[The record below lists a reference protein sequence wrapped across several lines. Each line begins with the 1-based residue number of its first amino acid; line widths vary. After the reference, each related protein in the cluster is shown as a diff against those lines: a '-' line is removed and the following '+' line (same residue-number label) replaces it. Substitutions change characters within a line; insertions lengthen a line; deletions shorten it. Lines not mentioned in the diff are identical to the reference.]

1 MAMSKRTRMSRLD
14 KVFDGGAGRRAF
26 VGLDVHKK
34 TIHAAVWA
42 TERIAISWVMPA
54 DVTKV
59 VAMLAPYR
67 DAITQVVYEAG
78 PTGYG
83 LARALRQAGFVVE
96 VVAPGRSP
104 RPAVRE
110 QKADRLDAERL
121 AEYAAKGLLVAVAV
135 PSETEEADR
144 QLMRLREQLIKKRRT
159 VKQQIKSFLLQH
171 GVAEPRGLTRWARSA
186 VAALRALGLGPALRL
201 CLHMLLDQL
210 GELEAH
216 VRRIERALSELAAT
230 ARHAEAAAIARTHPG
245 VGPVVA
251 MSYLLEVHRGGR
263 FDTPG
268 QVAGYIGL
276 TPRVRQSGQMRR
288 DGPIVRTGRA
298 SVRALLVEAAW
309 RWRMHDPAARRVF
322 ARLVANTGSAKKAIV
337 ALARR
342 LAINLWAMLTRREP
356 YRAAI

>member
-1 MAMSKRTRMSRLD
+1 MSKRTRMSRLD
-14 KVFDGGAGRRAF
+14 KVFYGTDDNGAF

-34 TIHAAVWA
+34 TIHVAVWIE
-42 TERIAISWVMPA
+42 ERIAFSWVMPA
-54 DVTKV
+54 DVEKV
-59 VAMLAPYR
+59 AEMLVAHR
-67 DAITQVVYEAG
+67 DKIARVVYEAG

-83 LARALRQAGFVVE
+83 LARVLYQAGLLVE

-121 AEYAAKGLLVAVAV
+121 AVYAAKGLLVAVAV
-135 PSETEEADR
+135 PTKTQEADR
-144 QLMRLREQLIKKRRT
+144 QLMRLRDQVVRKRRR

-171 GVAEPRGLTRWARSA
+171 GVAEPRGLSHWSQRA
-186 VAALRALGLGPALRL
+186 VAALGQLALAPTLRL
-201 CLHMLLDQL
+201 CLDVLLEQL
-210 GELEAH
+210 DEIQAH
-216 VRRIERALSELAAT
+216 VRRLERALSELAAT
-230 ARHAEAAAIARTHPG
+230 SRHAEAAAIARTHPG

-268 QVAGYIGL
+268 QVASYIGL
-276 TPRVRQSGQMRR
+276 APRVRQSGQTRH
-288 DGPIVRTGRA
+288 DGPIMRTGRA
-298 SVRALLVEAAW
+298 SMRALLVEASW
-309 RWRMHDPAARRVF
+309 RWRLRDARARRLF
-322 ARLVANTGSAKKAIV
+322 ARVMSNTGSAKKAIV

-356 YRAAI
+356 YHAAT

>member
-1 MAMSKRTRMSRLD
+1 MSKRTRMSRVD
-14 KVFDGGAGRRAF
+14 KVFQGAGPGGAF

-34 TIHAAVWA
+34 TIHVAVWLE
-42 TERIAISWVMPA
+42 ERIVGTWVMPA
-54 DVTKV
+54 EVDKV

-67 DAITQVVYEAG
+67 EAIGRVVYEAG
-78 PTGYG
+78 PTGYS
-83 LARALRQAGFVVE
+83 LARAARQAGLVVE

-104 RPAVRE
+104 RPAARE

-135 PSETEEADR
+135 PTKTEEADR
-144 QLMRLREQLIKKRRT
+144 QLVRLREQLVNKRRR

-171 GVAEPRGLTRWARSA
+171 GVAEPRGLSRWSRLA
-186 VAALRALGLGPALRL
+186 VAALHALALGPTLRL
-201 CLHMLLDQL
+201 CLDVLLAQLDQ
-210 GELEAH
+210 LEAH
-216 VRRIERALSELAAT
+216 VRRMDQALRELAAT

-251 MSYLLEVHRGGR
+251 MSYLVEVHRSGR
-263 FDTPG
+263 FDSPG
-268 QVAGYIGL
+268 EVASYIGL
-276 TPRVRQSGQMRR
+276 APRVRQTGPMRR

-309 RWRMHDPAARRVF
+309 RWRMRHPSARRVF
-322 ARLVANTGSAKKAIV
+322 ARLMHNTGSAKKAIV

-342 LAINLWAMLTRREP
+342 LAVNLWAMLTRRAA
-356 YRAAI
+356 YRAAA

>member
-1 MAMSKRTRMSRLD
+1 MSKPTPMSGRD
-14 KVFDGGAGRRAF
+14 KAFEAIDFHGAF

-42 TERIAISWVMPA
+42 AERIAISWVMPA
-54 DVTKV
+54 NVAKV
-59 VAMLAPYR
+59 VAMLTRYR
-67 DAITQVVYEAG
+67 DKIAQVVYEAG

-83 LARALRQAGFVVE
+83 LARALRQAGLVVE

-104 RPAVRE
+104 RPATQRN
-110 QKADRLDAERL
+110 KADRLDAEQL
-121 AEYAAKGLLVAVAV
+121 AQYAAKGLLVAVAV
-135 PSETEEADR
+135 PTETEEADR
-144 QLMRLREQLIKKRRT
+144 QLMRLREQLVNKRRR

-171 GVAEPRGLTRWARSA
+171 GVAEPYGLARWSRAA
-186 VAALRALGLGPALRL
+186 VAALRALALGSTLRL
-201 CLHMLLDQL
+201 CLDVLLDQL

-216 VRRIERALSELAAT
+216 VRRIEGALRELAAT

-263 FDTPG
+263 FDTPR
-268 QVAGYIGL
+268 QVASYIGL
-276 TPRVRQSGQMRR
+276 APRVRQSGQMRR
-288 DGPIVRTGRA
+288 DGPILRTGRA

-309 RWRMHDPAARRVF
+309 RWRMHDPRARRLF
-322 ARLVANTGSAKKAIV
+322 ARLVANTGSVKKAIV

-342 LAINLWAMLTRREP
+342 LAVNLWAMLTRREA
-356 YRAAI
+356 YRPAA

>member
-1 MAMSKRTRMSRLD
+1 MSKPTRMSRVD
-14 KVFDGGAGRRAF
+14 KVFEGLGRRKAF

-34 TIHAAVWA
+34 MIQVAVWA
-42 TERIAISWVMPA
+42 GGRIVGAWVMPA
-54 DVTKV
+54 QVDKV

-67 DAITQVVYEAG
+67 EAIGQVVYEAG
-78 PTGYG
+78 PTGYS
-83 LARALRQAGFVVE
+83 LARAARRAGLVVE

-104 RPAVRE
+104 RPAARE

-144 QLMRLREQLIKKRRT
+144 QLVRLREQLVNKRRR

-171 GVAEPRGLTRWARSA
+171 GVAEPRGLGAWSRAA
-186 VAALRALGLGPALRL
+186 LAALRALSLRTTLRL
-201 CLHMLLDQL
+201 CLGVLLD
-210 GELEAH
+210 ELDELVRH
-216 VRRIERALSELAAT
+216 VRRLDQALRELAAT
-230 ARHAEAAAIARTHPG
+230 ARHAEAVALARTHPG

-251 MSYLLEVHRGGR
+251 MSYLVEVHRSGR
-263 FDTPG
+263 FNEPG
-268 QVAGYIGL
+268 EVASYIGL
-276 TPRVRQSGQMRR
+276 APRVRQSGQSRR

-309 RWRMHDPAARRVF
+309 RWRVRDPSARRVF
-322 ARLVANTGSAKKAIV
+322 ARLMRNTGSAKKAIV

-342 LAINLWAMLTRREP
+342 LAVNLWAMLTRRAA
-356 YRAAI
+356 YRAAA